1 MSKNFYEAAEL
12 SAKGYRLFVDHI
24 IRYADGLFGDEHE
37 KEFDGEV
44 KCCLEDL
51 PTKEDHRLFKKL
63 SKRVKTIGCE
73 VGKLSSKIDKLCEN
87 SYLPRERNKLIKKIK
102 MASTR
107 CYD

>member
-24 IRYADGLFGDEHE
+24 IGYTDGLFDKEYE

-44 KCCLEDL
+44 KCCLDNL
-51 PTKEDHRLFKKL
+51 SKEDHRLFKKL

-73 VGKLSSKIDKLCEN
+73 VGKLSCKIDKLCEK
-87 SYLPRERNKLIKKIK
+87 SSLPHERNKLIKKIK